1 MDEIFSIKTV
11 KRKAHAKINLQLK
24 ILDKRPDGYHDIY
37 TIMQKISLCD
47 ELNIS
52 ILPAQRREINIFC
65 PGVNIPSEKNTAY
78 KAAAL
83 FFEHTGLLLCV
94 NISIDKKIP
103 SQAGLGGGS
112 SDAAEVLLALNE
124 YCGFKL
130 SERELLGLA
139 ARVGADV
146 PFFVKNAPCAICE
159 GKGERVKPTKFDL
172 PGSFCLIAKPVCDVS
187 TKQAYE
193 DFDRL
198 EAKSEP
204 TPPDLSF
211 FNDFEKVIFAK
222 NENIREIKSLIL
234 GCGAA
239 AAGLSGSG
247 SALFGIFDCE
257 KAAQKCKKA
266 VLDRADVEF
275 CGVYRFLD

>member
-1 MDEIFSIKTV
+1 MDEIFFV
-11 KRKAHAKINLQLK
+11 KKKAHAKINLQLR
-24 ILDKRPDGYHDIY
+24 ILGPRSDGYHDIY

-47 ELNIS
+47 ELRIT
-52 ILPAQRREINIFC
+52 IFPAQRREINVYC
-65 PGVNIPSEKNTAY
+65 PGANIPSEKNTAY

-83 FFEHTGLLLCV
+83 FLERTMLNICI

-112 SDAAEVLLALNE
+112 SDAAEVLLALHE

-172 PGSFCLIAKPVCDVS
+172 PGAFCLIAKPVCNVS
-187 TKQAYE
+187 TKRAYE

-198 EAKSEP
+198 EAKNEP
-204 TPPDLSF
+204 PPPDLSF
-211 FNDFEKVIFAK
+211 FNDFEKVIFAQ

-234 GCGAA
+234 DCGAMT
-239 AAGLSGSG
+239 AGLSGSG

-257 KAAQKCKKA
+257 KAAKECKDA
-266 VLDRADVEF
+266 LLGRADVEF
-275 CGVYRFLD
+275 CDIYCFLA